1 MRVNIDYIPVI
12 RQHANLVKLERI
24 EIEKTQ
30 ALLSD
35 LKDLMDGIS
44 FSILDLQS
52 KMCAHFDEDKNSNL
66 V

>member
-24 EIEKTQ
+24 EIEKPQ

-35 LKDLMDGIS
+35 LKELMDGIS

-52 KMCAHFDEDKNSNL
+52 KMYAHFDEDENSNL